1 MELAEAIATKPR
13 KSIVTLKRYQ
23 SMERRK
29 TYEETFSIESM
40 MHELTFDQTEIL
52 KIIQE
57 NYVKY

>member
-1 MELAEAIATKPR
+1 
-13 KSIVTLKRYQ
+13 
-23 SMERRK
+23 MERRK